1 MRITSAIEPTGALGD
16 ERAPAHTPR
25 VGRVPMI
32 EYARRTETATQPK
45 AVSYARYLGRV
56 FALAAA
62 VGVGS
67 AIASMA
73 VALADTTGST
83 DSSSGSSAASSSSGS
98 SAAGSSSPASRSG
111 TDAESS
117 TGAGQTSASSADTQ
131 DTTERRYRPDSATT
145 SRPAVSSSTHTTPD
159 SDVPS
164 ESSPKPSAAADP
176 ATAEDEDAP
185 TVDPADSSAGAPV
198 SALPGVDVA
207 VPSATPVL
215 TEAPRK
221 AAVTDGIRGT
231 AVDPSP
237 ASAPDDDADAEVP
250 AAATDTAEVSAEA
263 IAVSVRPVTHP
274 VSHGTATGLPAASA
288 LGHWQPGSVI
298 RLFIGDG
305 TADNPN
311 AGILLGNGYSYT
323 SYGGACTSGPCTG
336 GNGGLIGNGGSGYQG
351 GNGGSAG
358 WFGNGG
364 SGGSGG
370 TGNGGDGGAGGL
382 FVGNGGAGGAGG
394 DATGPG
400 GNGGNGGSGGN
411 AGLLSLSGNGG
422 SGGRGGAASPG
433 GTGGAGGAG
442 GAAGLVGVP
451 GTPGAAS
458 SDTVISDQYGTT
470 TIQDMYV
477 VQNNA
482 YNNGG
487 NQTIIVTSTGFSISV
502 ENGSISTSGPPLAY
516 PSVYLGCHYSNC
528 SPASPLPLQISQ
540 IQSATSSID
549 FSYPDDAS
557 YIYDASYDIWMD
569 PTPKTTGVNQQEL
582 MIWFNSQGGV
592 QPISYSYDA
601 QGDAVPIATTTIAAV
616 SWNVYQGNNG
626 SNNVVSYLAVAPIDS
641 LTNFEV
647 LDFIADTEIRTANF
661 AEPVTDAWYLTS
673 IQAGF
678 EPWDG
683 GVGLA
688 VESFSATV
696 N

>member
-1 MRITSAIEPTGALGD
+1 MAVGPTGALGD
-16 ERAPAHTPR
+16 ERAPVHAPR

-62 VGVGS
+62 LGVGS

-164 ESSPKPSAAADP
+164 ESSPEPSAAADP

-185 TVDPADSSAGAPV
+185 TA
-198 SALPGVDVA
+198 
-207 VPSATPVL
+207 
-215 TEAPRK
+215 APRTAAPRT
-221 AAVTDGIRGT
+221 AAVTDGVRGI
-231 AVDPSP
+231 AADPLP
-237 ASAPDDDADAEVP
+237 GSAPDDDADAP
-250 AAATDTAEVSAEA
+250 AAASDTSEESTEA
-263 IAVSVRPVTHP
+263 IAASVPLVTR
-274 VSHGTATGLPAASA
+274 PAAQTTAAGSPTVA
-288 LGHWQPGSVI
+288 DWQPGSVI

-323 SYGGACTSGPCTG
+323 GYGGACTSGACNG
-336 GNGGLIGNGGSGYQG
+336 GNAGLIGKGGSGYQG
-351 GNGGSAG
+351 GSGGSAG

-382 FVGNGGAGGAGG
+382 FVGNGGAGGTGGNAPGSGGNGGPGGAGG
-394 DATGPG
+394 DAGLLSLL
-400 GNGGNGGSGGN
+400 GNGGSGGHGGA
-411 AGLLSLSGNGG
+411 AGAGG
-422 SGGRGGAASPG
+422 SGG
-433 GTGGAGGAG
+433 TGGAG

-451 GTPGAAS
+451 GVPGAAS

-487 NQTIIVTSTGFSISV
+487 NQTITVTSTGFSISV
-502 ENGSISTSGPPLAY
+502 ENGSIATDGPPLAY

-540 IQSATSSID
+540 IQSATSSIG

-592 QPISYSYDA
+592 QPISYSYDS
-601 QGDAVPIATTTIAAV
+601 QGVAVPIATTTIDEV

-626 SNNVVSYLAVAPIDS
+626 SNNVVSYLAVSPINS
-641 LTNFEV
+641 LTNFDV
-647 LDFIADTEIRTANF
+647 LDFIADTEIRTVNF
-661 AEPVTDAWYLTS
+661 AEPVTNAWYLTS

-678 EPWDG
+678 EPWSG
-683 GVGLA
+683 GLGLA